1 MNNVDFSALLTG
13 LGSGGVVIREDA
25 VILHS
30 WGCLADAYRPEQRW
44 PRRFPRLNSALREV
58 LHTQNENLFTDLDMP
73 DQMVWIRHVLLPHKQ
88 SFTVALLLPNQTLQA
103 MIRENDAIIDCSS
116 DGIFVCDGNG
126 TILRVNPASAR
137 INNAPLDRLIGR
149 PYLEVAE
156 EGLVIL
162 PSAALEAINSRAQVS
177 LLQVNRLGRKLI
189 STGTP
194 VFNTAGELHRVV
206 VSERDITEIDRLQH
220 DLEEQQALGDQF
232 RHQVRELQH
241 KQLTDLRIIAESPQM
256 LQTIRQAYKLS
267 EVDSTVLIL
276 GESGVG
282 KGVIADLIHQ
292 NSGRSDSPIIK
303 LNCGAIPDTLIEA
316 ELFGYEK
323 GAFTGAVNNKPGHLE
338 IADGGTLF
346 LDEIAELPQ
355 SSQVK
360 LLRFMEDGMI
370 TRLGSTKSKKVNVR
384 ILAATNRDLSQM
396 IRNGQFRSDLYYR
409 LSVIP
414 LTIPPLRDRP
424 ECLVPMITSFINR
437 FSEQTGKSKRLTP
450 AALNLMT
457 GYSYPGNVRELMN
470 ICERLVVM
478 ADNDLI
484 DVNELPQNVITTSD
498 GETGIFYTDW
508 PPEMTLDQILESVE
522 RHVIMTTA
530 QHYHK
535 QQDIALQLGMSQPTV
550 ARKLNKYGITQHY
563 GWRVKQ
569 WPEEI

>member
-13 LGSGGVVIREDA
+13 LGSGGVVIRDDA

-30 WGCLADAYRPEQRW
+30 WGSLAEAYCPEQRW
-44 PRRFPRLNSALREV
+44 PRRFPRLNSALQDV
-58 LHTQNENLFTDLDMP
+58 LHTQGALLFTDLDIP
-73 DQMVWIRHVLLPHKQ
+73 DQMAWIRTVRLPENQ
-88 SFTVALLLPNQTLQA
+88 SATVALLIPNLTVQA
-103 MIRENDAIIDCSS
+103 LIRERDAIIDCSS
-116 DGIFVCDGNG
+116 DGIFVCDGDA

-137 INNAPLDRLIGR
+137 INNAPVDRLIGR

-162 PSAALEAINSRAQVS
+162 PSAALEAIKTRAQTS

-189 STGTP
+189 STATP
-194 VFNTAGELHRVV
+194 VFNPEGDLYRVV

-232 RHQVRELQH
+232 RHQVLELQQ
-241 KQLTDLRIIAESPQM
+241 KQLADLHIIAESSQM
-256 LQTIRQAYKLS
+256 LQTIKQAYKLS

-282 KGVIADLIHQ
+282 KGLIADLIHQ
-292 NSGRSDSPIIK
+292 NSRRSDSPIIK
-303 LNCGAIPDTLIEA
+303 LNCGAIPDSLIEA

-323 GAFTGAVNNKPGHLE
+323 GAFTGAVSNKPGLLE

-355 SSQVK
+355 GSQVK

-384 ILAATNRDLSQM
+384 ILAATNRDLDQM
-396 IRNGQFRSDLYYR
+396 ISNGQFRRDLYYR

-414 LTIPPLRDRP
+414 VTIPPLRERR
-424 ECLVPMITSFINR
+424 ECLVPMITGFIKR
-437 FSEQTGKSKRLTP
+437 FSKQTGKTRRLSP
-450 AALNLMT
+450 AALDLMT

-484 DVNELPQNVITTSD
+484 DVNELPHNVISSSD
-498 GETGIFYTDW
+498 SEPSVFYTDW
-508 PPEMTLDQILESVE
+508 PAEMTLEQILESVE
-522 RHVIMTTA
+522 RHVILTTA

-550 ARKLNKYGITQHY
+550 ARKLNKYGIAQHY
-563 GWRVKQ
+563 GWRIRHLQDEV
-569 WPEEI
+569 